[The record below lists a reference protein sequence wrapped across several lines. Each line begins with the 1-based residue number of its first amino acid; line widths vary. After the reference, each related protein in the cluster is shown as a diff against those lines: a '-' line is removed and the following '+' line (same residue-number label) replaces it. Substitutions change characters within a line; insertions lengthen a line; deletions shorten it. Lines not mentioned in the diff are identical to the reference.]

1 MNKNTQKYKVCYKCR
16 KKLPLTIEYF
26 AKQKKSSDGFDGRCK
41 SCVNL
46 ISREYRKERGEKY
59 RVDNLTKK
67 KEQQQKRIEKG
78 QCRHCS
84 AKRLKNSNLYCEK
97 HWFQYVSKNHLG
109 TMKRWKE
116 VKILLEEQNY
126 KCAYTGLFL
135 TPAVDAS
142 VDHIIA
148 LSTDAEQY
156 NKIENLQWVHSDINR
171 MKNNHTEEDFL
182 KYIKL
187 IYESRLSG

>member
-1 MNKNTQKYKVCYKCR
+1 MKNKVCYKCR
-16 KKLPLTIEYF
+16 KKFPLTNENF
-26 AKQKKSSDGFDGRCK
+26 SRNGKSKDGFDGRCK
-41 SCVNL
+41 SCVNTF
-46 ISREYRKERGEKY
+46 SKKY
-59 RVDNLTKK
+59 REKRGKQYRIDNITKA
-67 KEQQQKRIEKG
+67 KEQQQKRIAKG

-84 AKRLKNSNLYCEK
+84 TNRLSNSGTLCEK
-97 HWFQYVSKNHLG
+97 HWFQYASKDHLG
-109 TMKRWKE
+109 TMKRGNELKS
-116 VKILLEEQNY
+116 LLERQNY
-126 KCAYTGLFL
+126 KCAYTGLVL

-187 IYESRLSG
+187 IYENRLSG